1 MPTLARSQ
9 DAYDRFSAVVELP
22 LTILAL
28 LWLPVLVLPL
38 VARLPAGIAGIF
50 NAIDYLVWAVFV
62 VEYLVRLYLAPSRWL
77 FFTRHLVDLAV
88 IALPALRP
96 LRALRLLRLLN
107 LARAGAVLA
116 GALKRAREILTHRGL
131 HFVLLA
137 VLGLV
142 LVCSAA
148 ELGFEQHARGATI
161 HNFGDA
167 LWWAT
172 VTVTTVG
179 YGDKYPVSPGGRG
192 VAVVLM
198 LVGIGLIG
206 VLTAT
211 VASYFVE
218 EKTDQEKTELNQ
230 RLDRIEAM
238 LARALAPPHDPDP
251 AITPDGKDPPP
262 QHPAGDSATPSQHGT
277 KTPNKPKEHPGLP
290 DTTPDST

>member
-9 DAYDRFSAVVELP
+9 DAYDRFSAIVELP

-28 LWLPVLVLPL
+28 LWLPVLVVPL
-38 VARLPAGIAGIF
+38 VARLPAGIASTF
-50 NAIDYLVWAVFV
+50 SVIDYLVWAVFV
-62 VEYLVRLYLAPSRWL
+62 VEYLVKLYLAPSRRQ

-96 LRALRLLRLLN
+96 LRAVRLLRLLN
-107 LARAGAVLA
+107 LVRAGAVLA
-116 GALKRAREILTHRGL
+116 NALKRAREILIHRGL

-137 VLGLV
+137 VLGIV
-142 LVCSAA
+142 LVCSAV
-148 ELGFEQHARGATI
+148 ELGFEQHADSSTI

-172 VTVTTVG
+172 TTVTTVG
-179 YGDKYPVSPGGRG
+179 YGDKYPASPGGRG

-218 EKTDQEKTELNQ
+218 EKADQEKAELDQ

-238 LARALAPPHDPDP
+238 LAQALAPPDKPDP
-251 AITPDGKDPPP
+251 ATAPDGKDPDT
-262 QHPAGDSATPSQHGT
+262 QRFHKGT
-277 KTPNKPKEHPGLP
+277 
-290 DTTPDST
+290 